1 MDEWCVTQIVV
12 TDELSEENNFW
23 LSLLHKD
30 LTTVEFKRLLEEI
43 DKKEPIFERV
53 PFWSC

>member
-1 MDEWCVTQIVV
+1 VV